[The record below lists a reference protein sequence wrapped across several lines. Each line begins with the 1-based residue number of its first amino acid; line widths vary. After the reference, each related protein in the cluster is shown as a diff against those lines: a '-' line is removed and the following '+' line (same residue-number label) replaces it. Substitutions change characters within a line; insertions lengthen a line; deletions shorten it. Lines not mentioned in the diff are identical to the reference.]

1 MAIDPKCGNDLDVEV
16 AGGPMKL
23 LRDWFTGID
32 GKTYDLGRALWALG
46 VLVFLGATVYAIY
59 KGQPWDAVAYG
70 TGFGAVLAA
79 GGAALWL
86 KKATEPGDK
95 Q

>member
-1 MAIDPKCGNDLDVEV
+1 MS
-16 AGGPMKL
+16 KL
-23 LRDWFTGID
+23 LRDWFTGVD
-32 GKTYDLGRALWALG
+32 GVTYDLGRALWAAG

-59 KGQPWDAVAYG
+59 RGQQWDAIAYG

-86 KKATEPGDK
+86 KRGTDPTGDQK
-95 Q
+95 